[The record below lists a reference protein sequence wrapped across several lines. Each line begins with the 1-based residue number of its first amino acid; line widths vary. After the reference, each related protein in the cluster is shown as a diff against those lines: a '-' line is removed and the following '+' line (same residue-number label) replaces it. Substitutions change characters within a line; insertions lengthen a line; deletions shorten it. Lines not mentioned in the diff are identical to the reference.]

1 MKIIPMKLDF
11 DMWSTVGG
19 TDSIGVG
26 VALLEV
32 IGQWVGVV
40 FEVLKARH
48 NFQSI
53 SILSKGF

>member
-19 TDSIGVG
+19 AGLDRCRCGLVG
-26 VALLEV
+26 
-32 IGQWVGVV
+32 GHRSVGVV

>member
-1 MKIIPMKLDF
+1 MKLDF